1 MLIKEKNKILICK
14 LIRTKFSKTTILVI
28 MKFLKLNDIVRLGM
42 TCDYLN
48 NVYRYLWFEGDYFRN
63 LDTKLFSEKEIQIIC
78 KKSKQ
83 IQSKVLNNLL
93 SGKKLKHFL
102 KNNHI
107 KLMGKKNTRNCENLQ
122 SFHINPV
129 KSNGQIHILFD
140 HDLKKILKSNGNDKS
155 LQSLSLIK
163 CPFVRKLTFEY
174 IPNLKN
180 LHMIQIV
187 ANPNLLDCHIQG
199 ISKKCIFLTNIN
211 FSNCSK
217 LTERSL
223 FDILGNC
230 TFLKELNLSFN
241 PAVFKD
247 INSFN
252 IFEKPL
258 CLKIIVFNNIN
269 IEQHKVWKIIS
280 KCKNLKKAFFKSK
293 IIRK

>member
-1 MLIKEKNKILICK
+1 
-14 LIRTKFSKTTILVI
+14 
-28 MKFLKLNDIVRLGM
+28 MKFLKLNEIVRLGM
-42 TCDYLN
+42 ACDYLN

-63 LDTKLFSEKEIQIIC
+63 LDTNLFSEKEIKIIC

-93 SGKKLKHFL
+93 SGKKLKYFL

-107 KLMGKKNTRNCENLQ
+107 KLIGKKNTRNCENLQ

-140 HDLKKILKSNGNDKS
+140 HDLKKILTSNGNDKS

-174 IPNLKN
+174 IPFLKN
-180 LHMIQIV
+180 LHMIHIV
-187 ANPNLLDCHIQG
+187 SNSNLLDCHIQE

-223 FDILGNC
+223 FSILNNC
-230 TFLKELNLSFN
+230 RFLEEINFSSNSAVFEELNF
-241 PAVFKD
+241 FH
-247 INSFN
+247 

-258 CLKIIVFNNIN
+258 CLKNIIFDNIN
-269 IEQHKVWKIIS
+269 IRQEKVLKIIS

-293 IIRK
+293 LKRKSIHK